1 MKCVYLA
8 VYVPESHRDSLKQAL
23 FQAGAGKIGNYDSC
37 CWETEGA
44 GQFRPLPGSH
54 PFLGSQD
61 RVEHT
66 PEWKIELIVPAD
78 KIGAVLA
85 ALKQAHPY
93 ETPAFH
99 YFPVET
105 E

>member
-1 MKCVYLA
+1 MHCFYLA
-8 VYVPESHRDSLKQAL
+8 VYVPESHRDSLKNAL

-37 CWETEGA
+37 CWETEGT

-78 KIGAVLA
+78 KIEAVIS

>member
-1 MKCVYLA
+1 MKCFFLA

-37 CWETEGA
+37 CWETEGT
-44 GQFRPLPGSH
+44 GQFRPLPGAH
-54 PFLGSQD
+54 PFLGTQD
-61 RVEHT
+61 RVEQVL
-66 PEWKIELIVPAD
+66 EWKIEVIVPAD
-78 KIGAVLA
+78 RIRRVIA

-99 YFPVET
+99 CFPVET

>member
-1 MKCVYLA
+1 MKCFFLA
-8 VYVPESHRDSLKQAL
+8 VYVPESHRNSLKQAL

-37 CWETEGA
+37 CWETEGT

-54 PFLGSQD
+54 PFLGTQD

-66 PEWKIELIVPAD
+66 PEWKIELVVPAD
-78 KIGAVLA
+78 RIEAVIA
-85 ALKQAHPY
+85 ALKRAHPY

-99 YFPVET
+99 YFPAET